1 MTKFTEYLIREEN
14 KLTGYLMFLEY
25 DQEINEMSDE
35 SFQSIKKLGDR
46 MGVKVSKS
54 HTLFSL
60 LKRFSSDVGR
70 VIGLA
75 TRFHFAKITNNPKK
89 ASKLKIE
96 LDKALT
102 KTTKKD
108 VMSFFLQL
116 DKNLLSLT
124 SIPRHILQS
133 FFGVEI
139 STYNQWKE
147 DKDYILDS
155 LEKIRKVLQKMDGE
169 HDKEMKMLVNLE
181 KSIKEMGL

>member
-1 MTKFTEYLIREEN
+1 
-14 KLTGYLMFLEY
+14 
-25 DQEINEMSDE
+25 
-35 SFQSIKKLGDR
+35 
-46 MGVKVSKS
+46 
-54 HTLFSL
+54 
-60 LKRFSSDVGR
+60 VGR

-75 TRFHFAKITNNPKK
+75 TRFHFARITNNPKK
-89 ASKLKIE
+89 ASKLKTE

-133 FFGVEI
+133 FFGVEV

-147 DKDYILDS
+147 EKEYILDS
-155 LEKIRKVLQKMDGE
+155 LEKIKKVLQRMDGE
-169 HDKEMKMLVNLE
+169 HDKEMKLLLDLD
-181 KSIKEMGL
+181 KSIREMGI